1 MSEPSDPF
9 DELLR
14 STFKAGVPEPE
25 YKADDASPEEVSAE
39 LKARVLEEA
48 RRFST
53 RLLARRLCAAGEE
66 AGLNNIDDLASE
78 AFGCEAE
85 AKRLLQGEGTPLELE
100 PRHIARMFFRAR
112 FGPDEWATLLF
123 QAVASQARRP
133 EAPQGEIWGRTTG
146 LSNLLRAERLSGG
159 KAQPRDAAW
168 AESVARGFVDE
179 VLDEWQ
185 KLTSRTK

>member
-9 DELLR
+9 EKFLR
-14 STFKAGVPEPE
+14 SAYKAGVPEPE
-25 YKADDASPEEVSAE
+25 YKADDASPEEVSPE

-66 AGLNNIDDLASE
+66 AGLNIDDLASE

-85 AKRLLQGEGTPLELE
+85 AKRLLQGEGTLLELE
-100 PRHIARMFFRAR
+100 PRHVARMFFRAR

-123 QAVASQARRP
+123 QSVASQAMRP

-146 LSNLLRAERLSGG
+146 LSKLLRAERLSGG

-168 AESVARGFVDE
+168 AERVAQGFVDE